1 MQFYLNGYNP
11 GDPDIQ
17 AAAPGAE
24 ARPAALPDTT
34 DVLIVGAGPAGM
46 LLAAQ
51 FGLPRHHDTHRRS
64 SRGSSVKR
72 TGSPAA
78 RSRCSTPSA

>member
-17 AAAPGAE
+17 AAALGAE

-34 DVLIVGAGPAGM
+34 DVLIVGTGPAGM

-51 FGLPRHHDTHRRS
+51 LSAFPSITTRVVDRHEGPLQVGQAD
-64 SRGSSVKR
+64 GVACR
-72 TGSPAA
+72 TVEKI
-78 RSRCSTPSA
+78 

>member
-34 DVLIVGAGPAGM
+34 DVLIVGAGPAGNS
-46 LLAAQ
+46 ATAP
-51 FGLPRHHDTHRRS
+51 LPIS
-64 SRGSSVKR
+64 SKPCVSW
-72 TGSPAA
+72 
-78 RSRCSTPSA
+78 C

>member
-24 ARPAALPDTT
+24 ARPAALPEPPTFSSS
-34 DVLIVGAGPAGM
+34 APARPG
-46 LLAAQ
+46 
-51 FGLPRHHDTHRRS
+51 
-64 SRGSSVKR
+64 
-72 TGSPAA
+72 
-78 RSRCSTPSA
+78 CC